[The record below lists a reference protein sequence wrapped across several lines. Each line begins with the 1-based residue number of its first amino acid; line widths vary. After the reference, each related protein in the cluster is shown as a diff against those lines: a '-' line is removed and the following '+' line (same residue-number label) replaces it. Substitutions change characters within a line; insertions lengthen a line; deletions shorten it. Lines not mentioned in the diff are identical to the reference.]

1 MSSRKKRKQG
11 EEHASSRNLDG
22 RRLRTVTEAKAL
34 AEYLAVKPEMDRKE
48 KEEKRKRWEQV
59 IELAERKEDEV
70 KHGSR
75 SRLDGG
81 WVEAKEDV
89 MDKTREAVL
98 LSLKSGEIKA
108 LLSKSESDQSGT
120 NSDALTGSESE
131 TEAGGSTSAEDSKDC
146 APRTFYG
153 WDEEDTEMSDDASE
167 DVKMAN
173 VAADEVPK
181 GKGKERRTTT

>member
-34 AEYLAVKPEMDRKE
+34 AEYLAVKPEMEKKE

-59 IELAERKEDEV
+59 IELAERKENEV
-70 KHGSR
+70 KRGSR

-89 MDKTREAVL
+89 MEKTREAVL
-98 LSLKSGEIKA
+98 SSLKSGGIKA
-108 LLSKSESDQSGT
+108 LLSKAESDQSGAD
-120 NSDALTGSESE
+120 SDALTGSESE
-131 TEAGGSTSAEDSKDC
+131 IEAGSSMSAKIPTDH
-146 APRTFYG
+146 APRAFHG
-153 WDEEDTEMSDDASE
+153 WDEEDTEMSDDDPENAQ
-167 DVKMAN
+167 VAN
-173 VAADEVPK
+173 VGDNEVPE
-181 GKGKERRTTT
+181 GKGKEKNTSI